1 MRRTPS
7 CEWQPQCYNKAMNPY
22 RNGAAN
28 MAHYNDMK
36 TDGYQHH
43 GRSTAIDDHSDL
55 QVLKRIKRYL
65 LPKGFEID
73 LKLLAEIVEGYDIG
87 DPLADQ
93 LAADNIRFAKPLQQ
107 LILQANTGD
116 AQTNHKLFDNDSI
129 EGNIRSHPGFVA
141 MTEQF
146 SAHPDWFDPKLA
158 EIGAVAYRRYP
169 LMLIWLL
176 RNVALMAGY
185 SIPAL
190 SLPLIQTGA
199 LMHDA
204 LPRLMR
210 TYAYILAVS
219 EHPHLNDSSN
229 NKAPLSQVLAI
240 GSEGWRQS
248 IKVRQI
254 HTLVRQK
261 LLTGKLTAADGV
273 ISASAQ
279 HHNPDGSWNSDYWGL
294 PINQTDMIATH
305 LQFSLLIMR
314 GLRLLGARISSEEA
328 EGILHLW
335 NLASYWMGV
344 DLKRLPQTEAACW
357 EWLYT
362 YLSIQQLDFKMG
374 QPLAKALHDL
384 PRQLMG
390 EDNRRGRFVE
400 MVNASVTRTL
410 VGDDIGDGLGL
421 PKSRIRFGVLSSV
434 PILFALD
441 TARQHNSTMAAKLE
455 QFRAKRQ
462 DNMNWWLK
470 KNDGYYKES

>member
-1 MRRTPS
+1 MDKKIINTASTP
-7 CEWQPQCYNKAMNPY
+7 
-22 RNGAAN
+22 
-28 MAHYNDMK
+28 
-36 TDGYQHH
+36 TDKPDLQSSNAYQRH
-43 GRSTAIDDHSDL
+43 GRTTGINDHSDL

-65 LPKGFEID
+65 LPKDFTISPA
-73 LKLLAEIVEGYDIG
+73 LLDEIVAGYDIG
-87 DPLADQ
+87 DPLADA
-93 LAADNIRFAKPLQQ
+93 LAAQNIKFAKPLQQ
-107 LILQANTGD
+107 TILGNRLSDNLNNSLNNDLITDPSFSAL
-116 AQTNHKLFDNDSI
+116 
-129 EGNIRSHPGFVA
+129 
-141 MTEQF
+141 TEQF
-146 SAHPDWFDPKLA
+146 SSHPDWFDPKLA
-158 EIGAVAYRRYP
+158 QIGAVAYRRYP

-219 EHPHLNDSSN
+219 EHPSSDIN
-229 NKAPLSQVLAI
+229 IRNQHKPIDQVLAI

-248 IKVRQI
+248 IQVRQI

-261 LLTGKLTAADGV
+261 LLKGRGNAATGV
-273 ISASAQ
+273 IPNAEQ
-279 HHNPDGSWNSDYWGL
+279 HHNSDGSWNIDYWGI

-314 GLRLLGARISSEEA
+314 GLRLLGARISTEEA

-344 DLKRLPQTEAACW
+344 DLDRLPKDEAACW

-410 VGDDIGDGLGL
+410 VGDDIGDGLDL
-421 PKSRIRFGVLSSV
+421 PKSKIRFGVLSSV

-441 TARQHNSTMAAKLE
+441 TARQRNASVAHKLE
-455 QFRAKRQ
+455 AFRAKRQ

-470 KNDGYYKES
+470 KNDDYYK

>member
-1 MRRTPS
+1 MAMSSSKILKKDQVSRTNS
-7 CEWQPQCYNKAMNPY
+7 LI
-22 RNGAAN
+22 
-28 MAHYNDMK
+28 K
-36 TDGYQHH
+36 TNYQRH
-43 GRSTAIDDHSDL
+43 GRTTAIDDHSDL
-55 QVLKRIKRYL
+55 QVLKRIKRHL
-65 LPKGFEID
+65 LPKNFEISAA
-73 LKLLAEIVEGYDIG
+73 LLAEIVDGYDIG
-87 DPLADQ
+87 DPLADK
-93 LAADNIRFAKPLQQ
+93 LARDGIRFAKPLQQ
-107 LILQANTGD
+107 TIIGTDKNTSTVAEAN
-116 AQTNHKLFDNDSI
+116 NHPAF
-129 EGNIRSHPGFVA
+129 
-141 MTEQF
+141 MTMLEQF
-146 SAHPDWFDPKLA
+146 GSWPKWYDPKLA
-158 EIGAVAYRRYP
+158 EVGAIAYRRYP

-219 EHPHLNDSSN
+219 EHSQLDSGT
-229 NKAPLSQVLAI
+229 QVLAI
-240 GSEGWRQS
+240 GAEGWRQS
-248 IKVRQI
+248 ITVRQI
-254 HTLVRQK
+254 HTLVRQN
-261 LLTGKLTAADGV
+261 LLKGKLT
-273 ISASAQ
+273 SANGIVEDSYQ
-279 HHNPDGSWNSDYWGL
+279 HHNADGSWNSEYWGV
-294 PINQTDMIATH
+294 PINQSDMIATH

-314 GLRLLGARISSEEA
+314 GLKILGARISDEEA
-328 EGILHLW
+328 QGILHLW
-335 NLASYWMGV
+335 NLASSWMGV
-344 DLKRLPQTEAACW
+344 DLERLPKSEVACW

-400 MVNASVTRTL
+400 LVNASVTRTL
-410 VGDDIGDGLGL
+410 VGDDIGDGLDL
-421 PKSRIRFGVLSSV
+421 PKSKIRFGVLSSV

-441 TARQHNSTMAAKLE
+441 TARQYNDGVAAKLE

-470 KNDGYYKES
+470 KNDSYYQ

>member
-1 MRRTPS
+1 MDSIDITKKIAKI
-7 CEWQPQCYNKAMNPY
+7 N
-22 RNGAAN
+22 AASGRGN
-28 MAHYNDMK
+28 ANSNQAPDS
-36 TDGYQHH
+36 YQRH
-43 GRSTAIDDHSDL
+43 GRTTAIDDHSDL

-65 LPKGFEID
+65 LPKDFVISQG
-73 LKLLAEIVEGYDIG
+73 LLEEMVAGYDIG
-87 DPLADQ
+87 DPVVDA
-93 LAADNIRFAKPLQQ
+93 LAADGIRFAKPLQQ
-107 LILQANTGD
+107 FIISGSNSGSNFDANL
-116 AQTNHKLFDNDSI
+116 TNNPAFNAL
-129 EGNIRSHPGFVA
+129 
-141 MTEQF
+141 TEQF
-146 SAHPDWFDPKLA
+146 SSHPTWFDPKLA
-158 EIGAVAYRRYP
+158 QIGAVAYRRYP

-219 EHPHLNDSSN
+219 EHP
-229 NKAPLSQVLAI
+229 PLHKSPASAGNQRPPIEQVLAI

-254 HTLVRQK
+254 HTLVRQN
-261 LLTGKLTAADGV
+261 LLKGKGNAAKGV
-273 ISASAQ
+273 IPNADQ
-279 HHNPDGSWNSDYWGL
+279 HHNPDGSWNSAYWGI

-344 DLKRLPQTEAACW
+344 DLQRLPKDEAACW

-410 VGDDIGDGLGL
+410 VGDDIGDGLDL
-421 PKSRIRFGVLSSV
+421 PKSKIRFGVLSSV

-441 TARQHNSTMAAKLE
+441 TARQHNQRVAEKLE
-455 QFRAKRQ
+455 VFRAKRQ

-470 KNDGYYKES
+470 KNDDYYK

>member
-1 MRRTPS
+1 MDPIDIARKNAKVNS
-7 CEWQPQCYNKAMNPY
+7 AKARQKADPKP
-22 RNGAAN
+22 ALH
-28 MAHYNDMK
+28 AH
-36 TDGYQHH
+36 QRH
-43 GRSTAIDDHSDL
+43 GRTTAIDDHSDL

-65 LPKGFEID
+65 LPKDFVISQD
-73 LKLLAEIVEGYDIG
+73 LLEKMVAGYDIG
-87 DPLADQ
+87 DPVADA
-93 LAADNIRFAKPLQQ
+93 LAADGIRFAKPLQQ
-107 LILQANTGD
+107 LIISDSSNSSKFDANL
-116 AQTNHKLFDNDSI
+116 TNNPAFNAL
-129 EGNIRSHPGFVA
+129 
-141 MTEQF
+141 TEQF
-146 SAHPDWFDPKLA
+146 SSYPAWFDPKLA
-158 EIGAVAYRRYP
+158 QIGAVAYRRYP

-219 EHPHLNDSSN
+219 EHPPLHKPNISTHN
-229 NKAPLSQVLAI
+229 NRQPIEQVLAI

-254 HTLVRQK
+254 HTLVRSN
-261 LLTGKLTAADGV
+261 LLKGKGNAAKGV
-273 ISASAQ
+273 IPNADQ
-279 HHNPDGSWNSDYWGL
+279 HHNPDGSWNTDYWGI

-314 GLRLLGARISSEEA
+314 GLRLLGARISTEEA

-344 DLKRLPQTEAACW
+344 DLQRLPKDEAACW

-410 VGDDIGDGLGL
+410 VGDDIGDGLDL
-421 PKSRIRFGVLSSV
+421 PKSKIRFGVLSSV

-441 TARQHNSTMAAKLE
+441 TARQHNQSVAEKLE
-455 QFRAKRQ
+455 AFRAKRQ

-470 KNDGYYKES
+470 KNDDYYK

>member
-1 MRRTPS
+1 MDKKIINTAS
-7 CEWQPQCYNKAMNPY
+7 AS
-22 RNGAAN
+22 
-28 MAHYNDMK
+28 
-36 TDGYQHH
+36 TDKPDFQTSNAQSSNSYQRH
-43 GRSTAIDDHSDL
+43 GRTTDINDHIDL

-65 LPKGFEID
+65 LPKDFTISPA
-73 LKLLAEIVEGYDIG
+73 LLNEIVAGYDIG
-87 DPLADQ
+87 DPLADA
-93 LAADNIRFAKPLQQ
+93 LATQNIKFAKPLQHTILGDSPKHNLANSDLAANPSFSA
-107 LILQANTGD
+107 LI
-116 AQTNHKLFDNDSI
+116 
-129 EGNIRSHPGFVA
+129 
-141 MTEQF
+141 EQF
-146 SAHPDWFDPKLA
+146 SNHPDWFDPKLA
-158 EIGAVAYRRYP
+158 QIGAVAYRRYP

-219 EHPHLNDSSN
+219 EHPSSN
-229 NKAPLSQVLAI
+229 MSTRNQHKPIEQVLAI

-248 IKVRQI
+248 IQVRQI
-254 HTLVRQK
+254 HTLVRQS
-261 LLTGKLTAADGV
+261 LLKGKGNAATGV
-273 ISASAQ
+273 IPNAEQ
-279 HHNPDGSWNSDYWGL
+279 HHNPNGSWNTDYWGI

-314 GLRLLGARISSEEA
+314 GLRLLGARISTEEA

-344 DLKRLPQTEAACW
+344 DLDRLPKDEAACW

-410 VGDDIGDGLGL
+410 VGDDIGDGLDL
-421 PKSRIRFGVLSSV
+421 PKSKIRFGVLSSV

-441 TARQHNSTMAAKLE
+441 TARQHNASVAHKLE
-455 QFRAKRQ
+455 AFRAKRQ

-470 KNDGYYKES
+470 KNDDYYK

>member
-1 MRRTPS
+1 MDS
-7 CEWQPQCYNKAMNPY
+7 INI
-22 RNGAAN
+22 
-28 MAHYNDMK
+28 
-36 TDGYQHH
+36 TDKQTADTLSQEHLSIQSYQQH
-43 GRSTAIDDHSDL
+43 GRTTAIDDHSDL

-65 LPKGFEID
+65 LPKDFVISQD
-73 LKLLAEIVEGYDIG
+73 LLNEMVAGYDIG
-87 DPLADQ
+87 DPLADT
-93 LAADNIRFAKPLQQ
+93 LAADGIRFAKPLQQ
-107 LILQANTGD
+107 LIIS
-116 AQTNHKLFDNDSI
+116 NHLNNNLSENPTFSTL
-129 EGNIRSHPGFVA
+129 
-141 MTEQF
+141 TEQF
-146 SAHPDWFDPKLA
+146 SSHPNWFDPKLA
-158 EIGAVAYRRYP
+158 HIGAVAYRRYP

-219 EHPHLNDSSN
+219 EHPQSN
-229 NKAPLSQVLAI
+229 MSARHNHQPIEQVLAI

-254 HTLVRQK
+254 HTLVRQN
-261 LLTGKLTAADGV
+261 LLKGKGNAATSV
-273 ISASAQ
+273 IGEIDQ
-279 HHNPDGSWNSDYWGL
+279 HHNPDGSWNTAYWGV

-314 GLRLLGARISSEEA
+314 GLRLLGARISKEEA

-344 DLKRLPQTEAACW
+344 DLQRLPKDEAACW

-410 VGDDIGDGLGL
+410 VGDDIGDGLDL
-421 PKSRIRFGVLSSV
+421 PKSKIRFGVLSSV

-441 TARQHNSTMAAKLE
+441 TARQHNRIVDKKLE
-455 QFRAKRQ
+455 AFRAKRQ

-470 KNDGYYKES
+470 KNDDYYR

>member
-1 MRRTPS
+1 MDSININNTETTATSRHT
-7 CEWQPQCYNKAMNPY
+7 QPTLAS
-22 RNGAAN
+22 
-28 MAHYNDMK
+28 
-36 TDGYQHH
+36 YQRH
-43 GRSTAIDDHSDL
+43 GRTTAIDDHSDL
-55 QVLKRIKRYL
+55 QVLQRIKRYL
-65 LPKGFEID
+65 LPKDFVISQD
-73 LKLLAEIVEGYDIG
+73 LLEEMVAGYDIG
-87 DPLADQ
+87 DPLTDK
-93 LAADNIRFAKPLQQ
+93 LAADSIRFAKPLQQ
-107 LILQANTGD
+107 FIIDKKTD
-116 AQTNHKLFDNDSI
+116 DNLLKNPS
-129 EGNIRSHPGFVA
+129 FKTL
-141 MTEQF
+141 TEQF
-146 SAHPDWFDPKLA
+146 SRHPDWFDPKLA
-158 EIGAVAYRRYP
+158 QIGAVAYRRYP

-199 LMHDA
+199 LMHEA

-219 EHPHLNDSSN
+219 EHPLLPQSN
-229 NKAPLSQVLAI
+229 TSGHSNRKPIDEVLAI

-254 HTLVRQK
+254 HTLVRQN
-261 LLTGKLTAADGV
+261 LLKGKGNAAAGV
-273 ISASAQ
+273 IADADQ
-279 HHNPDGSWNSDYWGL
+279 HHNLDGSWNTDYWGL

-344 DLKRLPQTEAACW
+344 DLQRLPKDEAACW

-390 EDNRRGRFVE
+390 EDNRRGRQCQCHPY
-400 MVNASVTRTL
+400 
-410 VGDDIGDGLGL
+410 LG
-421 PKSRIRFGVLSSV
+421 RR
-434 PILFALD
+434 
-441 TARQHNSTMAAKLE
+441 
-455 QFRAKRQ
+455 
-462 DNMNWWLK
+462 
-470 KNDGYYKES
+470 

>member
-1 MRRTPS
+1 MDKKIINTASTPTGKPDFPS
-7 CEWQPQCYNKAMNPY
+7 SNAQSSNA
-22 RNGAAN
+22 
-28 MAHYNDMK
+28 
-36 TDGYQHH
+36 YQRH
-43 GRSTAIDDHSDL
+43 GRTTAIDDHSDL

-65 LPKGFEID
+65 LPKDFTISPA
-73 LKLLAEIVEGYDIG
+73 LLNEIVAGYDIG
-87 DPLADQ
+87 DPLADA
-93 LAADNIRFAKPLQQ
+93 LAVQNIKFAKPLQHTM
-107 LILQANTGD
+107 LD
-116 AQTNHKLFDNDSI
+116 DSPNHKLTNNDLVNNPSF
-129 EGNIRSHPGFVA
+129 GA
-141 MTEQF
+141 LTEQF
-146 SAHPDWFDPKLA
+146 SSHPDWFDPKLA
-158 EIGAVAYRRYP
+158 QIGAVAYRRYP

-219 EHPHLNDSSN
+219 EHPSSN
-229 NKAPLSQVLAI
+229 MSTRNQNKPIEQVLAI

-248 IKVRQI
+248 IQVRQI
-254 HTLVRQK
+254 HTLVRQN
-261 LLTGKLTAADGV
+261 LLKGKGNAATGV
-273 ISASAQ
+273 IPNAEQ
-279 HHNPDGSWNSDYWGL
+279 HHNPDGSWNTNYWGI

-314 GLRLLGARISSEEA
+314 GLRLLGARISTEEA

-344 DLKRLPQTEAACW
+344 DLDRLPKDEAACW

-410 VGDDIGDGLGL
+410 VGDDIGDGLDL
-421 PKSRIRFGVLSSV
+421 PKSKIRFGVLSSV

-441 TARQHNSTMAAKLE
+441 TARQHNASVAHKLE
-455 QFRAKRQ
+455 AFRAKRQ

-470 KNDGYYKES
+470 KNDDYYK

>member
-1 MRRTPS
+1 MDSIDITKKIAKI
-7 CEWQPQCYNKAMNPY
+7 N
-22 RNGAAN
+22 AASGRGN
-28 MAHYNDMK
+28 ANSNQAPDS
-36 TDGYQHH
+36 YQRH
-43 GRSTAIDDHSDL
+43 GRTTVIDDHSDL

-65 LPKGFEID
+65 LPKDFVISQG
-73 LKLLAEIVEGYDIG
+73 LLEEMVAGYDIG
-87 DPLADQ
+87 DLVADA
-93 LAADNIRFAKPLQQ
+93 LAADGIRFAKPLQQ
-107 LILQANTGD
+107 FIISGSNSGSNFDANL
-116 AQTNHKLFDNDSI
+116 TNNSAFNAL
-129 EGNIRSHPGFVA
+129 
-141 MTEQF
+141 TEQF
-146 SAHPDWFDPKLA
+146 SSHPTWFDPKLA
-158 EIGAVAYRRYP
+158 QIGAVAYRRYP

-219 EHPHLNDSSN
+219 EHP
-229 NKAPLSQVLAI
+229 PLHKSHMSAGNQRQPIEQVLAI

-254 HTLVRQK
+254 HTLVRQN
-261 LLTGKLTAADGV
+261 LLKGKGNAAKGV
-273 ISASAQ
+273 IPNADQ
-279 HHNPDGSWNSDYWGL
+279 HHNPDGSWNSAYWGI

-314 GLRLLGARISSEEA
+314 GLRLLGARISTEEA

-344 DLKRLPQTEAACW
+344 DLQRLPKDEAACW

-410 VGDDIGDGLGL
+410 VGDDIGDGLDL
-421 PKSRIRFGVLSSV
+421 PKSKIRFGVLSSV

-441 TARQHNSTMAAKLE
+441 TARQHNQTVAEKLE
-455 QFRAKRQ
+455 AFRAKRQ

-470 KNDGYYKES
+470 KNDDYYK

>member
-1 MRRTPS
+1 MDPIDIARKNAKVNS
-7 CEWQPQCYNKAMNPY
+7 AKARQKADPKP
-22 RNGAAN
+22 ALH
-28 MAHYNDMK
+28 AH
-36 TDGYQHH
+36 QRH
-43 GRSTAIDDHSDL
+43 GRTTAIDDHSDL

-65 LPKGFEID
+65 LPKDFVISQD
-73 LKLLAEIVEGYDIG
+73 LLEKMVAGYDIG
-87 DPLADQ
+87 DPVADA
-93 LAADNIRFAKPLQQ
+93 LAADGIRFAKPLQQ
-107 LILQANTGD
+107 LIISDSSNSSKFDANL
-116 AQTNHKLFDNDSI
+116 TNNPAFNAL
-129 EGNIRSHPGFVA
+129 
-141 MTEQF
+141 TEQF
-146 SAHPDWFDPKLA
+146 SSYPAWFDPKLA
-158 EIGAVAYRRYP
+158 QIGAVAYRRYP

-219 EHPHLNDSSN
+219 EHPPLHKPNISTHN
-229 NKAPLSQVLAI
+229 NRQPIEQVLAI

-254 HTLVRQK
+254 HTLVRSN
-261 LLTGKLTAADGV
+261 LLKGKGNAAKD
-273 ISASAQ
+273 IITNAAQ
-279 HHNPDGSWNSDYWGL
+279 HHNPDGSWNTAYWGL

-328 EGILHLW
+328 EGILDLW

-344 DLKRLPQTEAACW
+344 DLERLPKDEAACW

-410 VGDDIGDGLGL
+410 VGDDIGDGLDL
-421 PKSRIRFGVLSSV
+421 PKSKIRFGVLSSV

-441 TARQHNSTMAAKLE
+441 TARQHNQSVAEKLE
-455 QFRAKRQ
+455 AFRAKRQ

-470 KNDGYYKES
+470 KNDDYYK

>member
-1 MRRTPS
+1 MDSININNTETTTTSRHS
-7 CEWQPQCYNKAMNPY
+7 QPTLAS
-22 RNGAAN
+22 
-28 MAHYNDMK
+28 
-36 TDGYQHH
+36 YQRH
-43 GRSTAIDDHSDL
+43 GRTTAIDDHSDL
-55 QVLKRIKRYL
+55 QVLQRIKRYL
-65 LPKGFEID
+65 LPKDFVISQD
-73 LKLLAEIVEGYDIG
+73 LLEEMVAGYDIG
-87 DPLADQ
+87 DPLTDT
-93 LAADNIRFAKPLQQ
+93 LAADGIRFAKPLQQ
-107 LILQANTGD
+107 LIIDKKTD
-116 AQTNHKLFDNDSI
+116 DNLLKNPS
-129 EGNIRSHPGFVA
+129 FKTL
-141 MTEQF
+141 TEQF
-146 SAHPDWFDPKLA
+146 SRHPDWFDPKLA
-158 EIGAVAYRRYP
+158 QIGAVAYRRYP

-199 LMHDA
+199 LMHEA

-219 EHPHLNDSSN
+219 EHPLLPQSN
-229 NKAPLSQVLAI
+229 TSRHSNRKPIDEVLAI

-254 HTLVRQK
+254 HTLVRQN
-261 LLTGKLTAADGV
+261 LLKGKGNAAAGV
-273 ISASAQ
+273 IADADQ
-279 HHNPDGSWNSDYWGL
+279 HHNPDGSWNTDYWGL

-344 DLKRLPQTEAACW
+344 DLQRLPKDEAACW

-410 VGDDIGDGLGL
+410 VGDDIGDGLDL
-421 PKSRIRFGVLSSV
+421 PKSKIRFGVLSSV

-441 TARQHNSTMAAKLE
+441 TARQHNQTIATKLE
-455 QFRAKRQ
+455 AFRAKRQ

-470 KNDGYYKES
+470 KNDDYYK

>member
-1 MRRTPS
+1 MDQNNIMPKS
-7 CEWQPQCYNKAMNPY
+7 IDPD
-22 RNGAAN
+22 
-28 MAHYNDMK
+28 H
-36 TDGYQHH
+36 QHH
-43 GRSTAIDDHSDL
+43 QSIDAYQRHGRTTAIDDHSDL

-65 LPKGFEID
+65 LPKDFVISQE
-73 LKLLAEIVEGYDIG
+73 LLNEMVAGYDIG
-87 DPLADQ
+87 DPLADA
-93 LAADNIRFAKPLQQ
+93 LAAEGVRFAKPLQQ
-107 LILQANTGD
+107 IIIN
-116 AQTNHKLFDNDSI
+116 NDS
-129 EGNIRSHPGFVA
+129 NHNLKNTPSFCA
-141 MTEQF
+141 LTEQF
-146 SAHPDWFDPKLA
+146 GSHPDWFDPKLA
-158 EIGAVAYRRYP
+158 QIGAVAYRRYP

-219 EHPHLNDSSN
+219 EHPQSN
-229 NKAPLSQVLAI
+229 MSTRHGRKPIEQVLAI

-254 HTLVRQK
+254 HTLVRQN
-261 LLTGKLTAADGV
+261 LLNGKGNAAKDV
-273 ISASAQ
+273 VAEADQ
-279 HHNPDGSWNSDYWGL
+279 HHNPDGSWNTAYWGV

-314 GLRLLGARISSEEA
+314 GLRLLGARISKEEA

-344 DLKRLPQTEAACW
+344 DLQRLPKNEAACW

-410 VGDDIGDGLGL
+410 VGDDIGDGLDL
-421 PKSRIRFGVLSSV
+421 PKSKIRFGVLSSV

-441 TARQHNSTMAAKLE
+441 TARQHNQSIDKKLE
-455 QFRAKRQ
+455 AFRAKRQ

-470 KNDGYYKES
+470 KNDEYYK

>member
-1 MRRTPS
+1 MSIDNSSLINPS
-7 CEWQPQCYNKAMNPY
+7 SRQ
-22 RNGAAN
+22 
-28 MAHYNDMK
+28 
-36 TDGYQHH
+36 TYQRH
-43 GRSTAIDDHSDL
+43 GRTTSVDDHSDL
-55 QVLKRIKRYL
+55 QVLRRIKRHL
-65 LPKGFEID
+65 LPKDFTISPT
-73 LKLLAEIVEGYDIG
+73 LLAQIVEGYDIG
-87 DPLADQ
+87 DPIADK
-93 LAADNIRFAKPLQQ
+93 LAADGIRFAKPLQRSIIQ
-107 LILQANTGD
+107 GESDQSLA
-116 AQTNHKLFDNDSI
+116 DNPS
-129 EGNIRSHPGFVA
+129 FV
-141 MTEQF
+141 MLTEQF
-146 SAHPDWFDPKLA
+146 GAHPDWYDPKLA
-158 EIGAVAYRRYP
+158 EIGAIAYRRYP

-219 EHPHLNDSSN
+219 EYPQLRTNP
-229 NKAPLSQVLAI
+229 KQAPISQVLAI

-248 IKVRQI
+248 INVRQI
-254 HTLVRQK
+254 HTLVRQN
-261 LLTGKLTAADGV
+261 LLKGKLTSAEGV
-273 ISASAQ
+273 IADSDQ
-279 HHNPDGSWNSDYWGL
+279 HDNADGSWNTDYWGV
-294 PINQTDMIATH
+294 PINQSDMIATH

-314 GLRLLGARISSEEA
+314 GLRILGARISSEEA
-328 EGILHLW
+328 QGILHLW

-344 DLKRLPQTEAACW
+344 DLERLPKDEAACW

-390 EDNRRGRFVE
+390 EDNRKGRFVE

-410 VGDDIGDGLGL
+410 VGDDIGDGLDL
-421 PKSRIRFGVLSSV
+421 PKSKIRFGVLSSV

-441 TARQHNSTMAAKLE
+441 SARQYNDRVADKLE
-455 QFRAKRQ
+455 RFRARRQ

-470 KNDGYYKES
+470 KNDNYYK

>member
-1 MRRTPS
+1 MDPIDIA
-7 CEWQPQCYNKAMNPY
+7 KKIAKMNATSVQGDTNP
-22 RNGAAN
+22 NQALAS
-28 MAHYNDMK
+28 
-36 TDGYQHH
+36 YQRH
-43 GRSTAIDDHSDL
+43 GRTTAIDDHSDL

-65 LPKGFEID
+65 LPKDFVLSQD
-73 LKLLAEIVEGYDIG
+73 LLQEMVSGYDIG
-87 DPLADQ
+87 DPMADA
-93 LAADNIRFAKPLQQ
+93 LAADGIRFAKPLQQ
-107 LILQANTGD
+107 LIISDSSSGSNLDANLVNNP
-116 AQTNHKLFDNDSI
+116 AFNAL
-129 EGNIRSHPGFVA
+129 
-141 MTEQF
+141 TEQF
-146 SAHPDWFDPKLA
+146 SSHPTWFDPKLA
-158 EIGAVAYRRYP
+158 QIGAVTYRRYP

-219 EHPHLNDSSN
+219 EHPPLHKPNISTHN
-229 NKAPLSQVLAI
+229 NRQPIEQVLAI

-254 HTLVRQK
+254 HTIVRQN
-261 LLTGKLTAADGV
+261 LLKGKGNAAKGV
-273 ISASAQ
+273 IPNADQ
-279 HHNPDGSWNSDYWGL
+279 HHNPDGSWNTDYWGI

-314 GLRLLGARISSEEA
+314 GLRLLGARISTEEA

-344 DLKRLPQTEAACW
+344 DLQRLPKDEAACW

-410 VGDDIGDGLGL
+410 VGDDIGDGLDL
-421 PKSRIRFGVLSSV
+421 PKSKIRFGVLSSV

-441 TARQHNSTMAAKLE
+441 TARQHNQSVAEKLE
-455 QFRAKRQ
+455 IFRAKRQ

-470 KNDGYYKES
+470 KNDDYYK

>member
-1 MRRTPS
+1 MDPINITDKQTADTFSPEHPS
-7 CEWQPQCYNKAMNPY
+7 I
-22 RNGAAN
+22 
-28 MAHYNDMK
+28 
-36 TDGYQHH
+36 TSYQRH
-43 GRSTAIDDHSDL
+43 GRTTAIDDHSDL

-65 LPKGFEID
+65 LPKDFVISQN
-73 LKLLAEIVEGYDIG
+73 LLDEIVSGYDIG
-87 DPLADQ
+87 DSLADA
-93 LAADNIRFAKPLQQ
+93 LAADGIRFAKPLQQ
-107 LILQANTGD
+107 FIISDGSNNFDANL
-116 AQTNHKLFDNDSI
+116 ANNPAFNAL
-129 EGNIRSHPGFVA
+129 
-141 MTEQF
+141 TEQF
-146 SAHPDWFDPKLA
+146 SHHPDWFDPKLA
-158 EIGAVAYRRYP
+158 QIGAVAYRRYP

-219 EHPHLNDSSN
+219 EHPPLHQPNTSTYNDRQPI
-229 NKAPLSQVLAI
+229 KQVLSI

-254 HTLVRQK
+254 HTLVRQN
-261 LLTGKLTAADGV
+261 LLKGKGNAAKGV
-273 ISASAQ
+273 IPNADQ
-279 HHNPDGSWNSDYWGL
+279 HHNPDGSWNTAYWGL

-314 GLRLLGARISSEEA
+314 GLRLLGARISTEEA

-344 DLKRLPQTEAACW
+344 DLDRLPKDETACW

-410 VGDDIGDGLGL
+410 VGDDIGDGLDL
-421 PKSRIRFGVLSSV
+421 PKSKIRFGVLSSV

-441 TARQHNSTMAAKLE
+441 TARRHNQTIAEKLE
-455 QFRAKRQ
+455 DFRAKRQ

-470 KNDGYYKES
+470 KNDEYYK

>member
-1 MRRTPS
+1 M
-7 CEWQPQCYNKAMNPY
+7 AMDN
-22 RNGAAN
+22 NNTANVNVAAHR
-28 MAHYNDMK
+28 AHAQQQQVPA
-36 TDGYQHH
+36 YQRH
-43 GRSTAIDDHSDL
+43 GRTTDISDHSDL
-55 QVLKRIKRYL
+55 QVLRRIKRYL
-65 LPKGFEID
+65 LPKDFAISQD
-73 LKLLAEIVEGYDIG
+73 LLTEMVNGYDIG

-93 LAADNIRFAKPLQQ
+93 LTADDVRFGRPLQRSIMNNG
-107 LILQANTGD
+107 LLGTDSTDISTGISAEASNHPAFIAMQA
-116 AQTNHKLFDNDSI
+116 
-129 EGNIRSHPGFVA
+129 
-141 MTEQF
+141 QF
-146 SAHPDWFDPKLA
+146 SSHPDWFDPKLA
-158 EIGAVAYRRYP
+158 QIGAVAYRRYP

-219 EHPHLNDSSN
+219 EHPQLEASALNQRTPIS
-229 NKAPLSQVLAI
+229 KVLDI
-240 GSEGWRQS
+240 GSEGWKQS

-254 HTLVRQK
+254 HTLVRQN
-261 LLTGKLTAADGV
+261 LLKGKLTAADGV
-273 ISASAQ
+273 IVDSAQ
-279 HHNPDGSWNSDYWGL
+279 HHHADGSWNTDYWGV
-294 PINQTDMIATH
+294 PINQTDMVATH

-344 DLKRLPQTEAACW
+344 DLQRLPKDETACW

-374 QPLAKALHDL
+374 RPLAKALHDL

-410 VGDDIGDGLGL
+410 VGDDIGDGLEL
-421 PKSRIRFGVLSSV
+421 PKSKIRFGVLSSV

-441 TARQHNSTMAAKLE
+441 TARQHNSNVADKLE

-470 KNDGYYKES
+470 KNDDYYK

>member
-1 MRRTPS
+1 M
-7 CEWQPQCYNKAMNPY
+7 NKKHNGLNLGTY
-22 RNGAAN
+22 RQSA
-28 MAHYNDMK
+28 
-36 TDGYQHH
+36 TSYQRH
-43 GRSTAIDDHSDL
+43 GRTTAVDDHSDL

-65 LPKGFEID
+65 LPKDFAISQD
-73 LKLLAEIVEGYDIG
+73 LLNEIVAGYDIG
-87 DPLADQ
+87 DPLADA
-93 LAADNIRFAKPLQQ
+93 LAADGIRFSKPLQHI
-107 LILQANTGD
+107 ILDDTPTHDPITHSSFNA
-116 AQTNHKLFDNDSI
+116 L
-129 EGNIRSHPGFVA
+129 
-141 MTEQF
+141 TEQF
-146 SAHPDWFDPKLA
+146 GRHPDWFDPKLA
-158 EIGAVAYRRYP
+158 QIGAVAYRRYP

-219 EHPHLNDSSN
+219 EHPQSTANMANDRQ
-229 NKAPLSQVLAI
+229 PIEQVLAI

-248 IKVRQI
+248 IQVRQI
-254 HTLVRQK
+254 HTLVRQN
-261 LLTGKLTAADGV
+261 LLKGKGNAAKGV
-273 ISASAQ
+273 IANADQ
-279 HHNPDGSWNSDYWGL
+279 HHNPDGSWNTDYWGL

-314 GLRLLGARISSEEA
+314 GLRLLGARISPEEA

-344 DLKRLPQTEAACW
+344 DLKRLPKDEAACW

-410 VGDDIGDGLGL
+410 VGDDIGDGLDL
-421 PKSRIRFGVLSSV
+421 PKSKIRFGVLSSV

-441 TARQHNSTMAAKLE
+441 TARQHNQAVAHKLE
-455 QFRAKRQ
+455 AFRAKRQ

-470 KNDGYYKES
+470 KNDDYYK

>member
-1 MRRTPS
+1 MDSIDIT
-7 CEWQPQCYNKAMNPY
+7 KKIAKTI
-22 RNGAAN
+22 AASGRGN
-28 MAHYNDMK
+28 ANSNQAPDS
-36 TDGYQHH
+36 YQRH
-43 GRSTAIDDHSDL
+43 GRTTAIDDHSDL

-65 LPKGFEID
+65 LPKDFVISQG
-73 LKLLAEIVEGYDIG
+73 LLEEMVAGYDIG
-87 DPLADQ
+87 DPVADA
-93 LAADNIRFAKPLQQ
+93 LAADGIRFAKPLQQ
-107 LILQANTGD
+107 FIISGSNSGSNFDANL
-116 AQTNHKLFDNDSI
+116 TNNPAFNAL
-129 EGNIRSHPGFVA
+129 
-141 MTEQF
+141 TEQF
-146 SAHPDWFDPKLA
+146 SSHPTWFDPKLA
-158 EIGAVAYRRYP
+158 QIGAVAYRRYP

-219 EHPHLNDSSN
+219 EHPPLHKSN
-229 NKAPLSQVLAI
+229 RSAGNQRQPIEQVLAI

-254 HTLVRQK
+254 HTLVRQN
-261 LLTGKLTAADGV
+261 LLKGKGNAAKGV
-273 ISASAQ
+273 IPNADQ
-279 HHNPDGSWNSDYWGL
+279 HHNPDGSWNSAYWGI

-314 GLRLLGARISSEEA
+314 GLRLLGARISTEEA

-344 DLKRLPQTEAACW
+344 DLQRLPKDEAACW

-410 VGDDIGDGLGL
+410 VGDDIGDGLDL
-421 PKSRIRFGVLSSV
+421 PKSKIRFGVLSSV

-441 TARQHNSTMAAKLE
+441 TARQHNQTVAEKLE
-455 QFRAKRQ
+455 AFRAKRQ

-470 KNDGYYKES
+470 KNDDYYK

>member
-1 MRRTPS
+1 
-7 CEWQPQCYNKAMNPY
+7 MNSIDSDKK
-22 RNGAAN
+22 NNAN
-28 MAHYNDMK
+28 ELEDPTSHQQLKN
-36 TDGYQHH
+36 YQRH
-43 GRSTAIDDHSDL
+43 GRTTAIDDHSDL

-65 LPKGFEID
+65 LPKDFVISQA
-73 LKLLAEIVEGYDIG
+73 LLDEMVAGYDIG
-87 DPLADQ
+87 DPLADA
-93 LAADNIRFAKPLQQ
+93 LAADGIRFAKPLQQ
-107 LILQANTGD
+107 FIISDSSN
-116 AQTNHKLFDNDSI
+116 NFDNRFDA
-129 EGNIRSHPGFVA
+129 NLTNNPAFNTL
-141 MTEQF
+141 TEQF
-146 SAHPDWFDPKLA
+146 SQYPDWFDPKLA
-158 EIGAVAYRRYP
+158 NIGAVAYRRYP

-210 TYAYILAVS
+210 TYSYILAVS
-219 EHPHLNDSSN
+219 EHPHLQQPNTSTRN
-229 NKAPLSQVLAI
+229 NHKSIEQVLAV

-254 HTLVRQK
+254 HTLVRQN
-261 LLTGKLTAADGV
+261 LLKGKAKAANGIITNID
-273 ISASAQ
+273 Q
-279 HHNPDGSWNSDYWGL
+279 HHLPDGSWNTAYWGV

-314 GLRLLGARISSEEA
+314 GLRLLGARISAEEA

-344 DLKRLPQTEAACW
+344 DLQRLPKDEAACW

-410 VGDDIGDGLGL
+410 VGDDIGDGLNL

-441 TARQHNSTMAAKLE
+441 TARQHNSKVADKLE
-455 QFRAKRQ
+455 AFRAKRQ

-470 KNDGYYKES
+470 KNDDYYK

>member
-1 MRRTPS
+1 MDSIDIT
-7 CEWQPQCYNKAMNPY
+7 KKTAKTI
-22 RNGAAN
+22 AASGRGN
-28 MAHYNDMK
+28 ANSNQAPDS
-36 TDGYQHH
+36 YQRH
-43 GRSTAIDDHSDL
+43 GRTTAIDDHSDL

-65 LPKGFEID
+65 LPKDFVISQG
-73 LKLLAEIVEGYDIG
+73 LLEEMVAGYDIG
-87 DPLADQ
+87 DPVADA
-93 LAADNIRFAKPLQQ
+93 LAADGIRFAKPLQQ
-107 LILQANTGD
+107 FIISDSNSGSNFDANL
-116 AQTNHKLFDNDSI
+116 TNNPAFNAL
-129 EGNIRSHPGFVA
+129 
-141 MTEQF
+141 TEQF
-146 SAHPDWFDPKLA
+146 SSHPTWFDPKLA
-158 EIGAVAYRRYP
+158 QIGAVAYRRYP

-219 EHPHLNDSSN
+219 EHP
-229 NKAPLSQVLAI
+229 PLHKSHTSAGNQRQPIEQVLAI

-254 HTLVRQK
+254 HTLVRQN
-261 LLTGKLTAADGV
+261 LLKGKGNPAKGV
-273 ISASAQ
+273 IPNAEQ
-279 HHNPDGSWNSDYWGL
+279 HHNPDGSWNSAYWGI

-314 GLRLLGARISSEEA
+314 GLRLLGARISTEEA

-344 DLKRLPQTEAACW
+344 DLQRLPKDEAACW

-410 VGDDIGDGLGL
+410 VGDDIGDGLDL
-421 PKSRIRFGVLSSV
+421 PKSKIRFGVLSSV

-441 TARQHNSTMAAKLE
+441 TARQHNQTVAEKLE
-455 QFRAKRQ
+455 AFRAKRQ

-470 KNDGYYKES
+470 KNDDYYK

>member
-1 MRRTPS
+1 MDSIDITKKIAKI
-7 CEWQPQCYNKAMNPY
+7 N
-22 RNGAAN
+22 AASGRGN
-28 MAHYNDMK
+28 ANSNQAPDS
-36 TDGYQHH
+36 YQRH
-43 GRSTAIDDHSDL
+43 GRTTAIDDHSDL

-65 LPKGFEID
+65 LPKDFVISQG
-73 LKLLAEIVEGYDIG
+73 LLEEMVAGYDIG
-87 DPLADQ
+87 DPVADA
-93 LAADNIRFAKPLQQ
+93 LAADGIRFAKPLQQ
-107 LILQANTGD
+107 FIISGSNSGSNFDANL
-116 AQTNHKLFDNDSI
+116 TNNSAFNAL
-129 EGNIRSHPGFVA
+129 
-141 MTEQF
+141 TEQF
-146 SAHPDWFDPKLA
+146 SSHPTWFDPKLA
-158 EIGAVAYRRYP
+158 QIGAVAYRRYP

-219 EHPHLNDSSN
+219 EHPPLHKSN
-229 NKAPLSQVLAI
+229 ISAGNQRQPIEQVLAI

-254 HTLVRQK
+254 HTLVRQN
-261 LLTGKLTAADGV
+261 LLKGKGNAAKGV
-273 ISASAQ
+273 IPNADQ
-279 HHNPDGSWNSDYWGL
+279 HHNPDGSWNSAYWGI

-305 LQFSLLIMR
+305 LQFSLLIMG
-314 GLRLLGARISSEEA
+314 GLRLLGARISTEEA

-344 DLKRLPQTEAACW
+344 DLQRLPKDEAACW

-410 VGDDIGDGLGL
+410 VGDDIGDGLDL
-421 PKSRIRFGVLSSV
+421 PKSKIRFGVLSSV

-441 TARQHNSTMAAKLE
+441 TARQHNQTVAEKLE
-455 QFRAKRQ
+455 AFRAKRQ

-470 KNDGYYKES
+470 KNDDYYK

>member
-1 MRRTPS
+1 
-7 CEWQPQCYNKAMNPY
+7 
-22 RNGAAN
+22 
-28 MAHYNDMK
+28 
-36 TDGYQHH
+36 
-43 GRSTAIDDHSDL
+43 
-55 QVLKRIKRYL
+55 
-65 LPKGFEID
+65 
-73 LKLLAEIVEGYDIG
+73 
-87 DPLADQ
+87 
-93 LAADNIRFAKPLQQ
+93 
-107 LILQANTGD
+107 
-116 AQTNHKLFDNDSI
+116 
-129 EGNIRSHPGFVA
+129 
-141 MTEQF
+141 
-146 SAHPDWFDPKLA
+146 
-158 EIGAVAYRRYP
+158 
-169 LMLIWLL
+169 MLIWLL

-219 EHPHLNDSSN
+219 EHPLLPKTSTRMPRTRVPIDS
-229 NKAPLSQVLAI
+229 VLAI

-248 IKVRQI
+248 IQVRQI
-254 HTLVRQK
+254 HTLVRQN
-261 LLTGKLTAADGV
+261 LLSGKNNAAKGV
-273 ISASAQ
+273 ATEADQ
-279 HHNPDGSWNSDYWGL
+279 HRNPDGSWNTAYWGV

-344 DLKRLPQTEAACW
+344 DLERLPKDEAACW

-362 YLSIQQLDFKMG
+362 YLSIQQLDFEMG

-410 VGDDIGDGLGL
+410 VGDDIGDGLAL
-421 PKSRIRFGVLSSV
+421 PKSKLRFGVLSSV

-441 TARQHNSTMAAKLE
+441 TARQHNQTVATKLE
-455 QFRAKRQ
+455 AFRAKRQ

-470 KNDGYYKES
+470 KNDAYYQ

>member
-1 MRRTPS
+1 MNTKNHTANRL
-7 CEWQPQCYNKAMNPY
+7 NKDDY
-22 RNGAAN
+22 K
-28 MAHYNDMK
+28 NDA
-36 TDGYQHH
+36 QHH
-43 GRSTAIDDHSDL
+43 DELNVQRQTERYQRHGRTTAINDHGDL

-65 LPKGFEID
+65 LPKDFAISPA
-73 LKLLAEIVEGYDIG
+73 LLEEIVSGYDIG
-87 DPLADQ
+87 DPLADA
-93 LAADNIRFAKPLQQ
+93 LAADGIRFAKPLQRA
-107 LILQANTGD
+107 IFSTDSNTCIS
-116 AQTNHKLFDNDSI
+116 AEIS
-129 EGNIRSHPGFVA
+129 SHPAFIA
-141 MTEQF
+141 MQAQF
-146 SAHPDWFDPKLA
+146 SRHPDWFDPQLA
-158 EIGAVAYRRYP
+158 QIGAIAYRRYP

-190 SLPLIQTGA
+190 SLPLLQTGA

-219 EHPHLNDSSN
+219 EHPQLDTSSHPQR
-229 NKAPLSQVLAI
+229 APITEVLAI

-248 IKVRQI
+248 IQVRQI
-254 HTLVRQK
+254 HTLVRQN
-261 LLTGKLTAADGV
+261 LLKGKLTSANGV
-273 ISASAQ
+273 IADAAQ
-279 HHNPDGSWNSDYWGL
+279 HHHADGSWNTNYWGV
-294 PINQTDMIATH
+294 PINQTDMVATH

-314 GLRLLGARISSEEA
+314 GLRLLGARISTEEA

-344 DLKRLPQTEAACW
+344 DLQRLPKDETACW

-374 QPLAKALHDL
+374 RPLAKALHDL

-390 EDNRRGRFVE
+390 EDNRRGRFIE

-410 VGDDIGDGLGL
+410 VGDDIGDGLEL
-421 PKSRIRFGVLSSV
+421 PKSRMRFGILSSV

-441 TARQHNSTMAAKLE
+441 TARQHNQTVADKLE

-470 KNDGYYKES
+470 KNDDYYK

>member
-1 MRRTPS
+1 MDSIDIAKKNVKVNNASVRQEVDPKH
-7 CEWQPQCYNKAMNPY
+7 EGHA
-22 RNGAAN
+22 
-28 MAHYNDMK
+28 
-36 TDGYQHH
+36 YQRH
-43 GRSTAIDDHSDL
+43 GRTTAIDDHSDL

-65 LPKGFEID
+65 LPKDFVISQ
-73 LKLLAEIVEGYDIG
+73 KLLEEMVAGYDIG
-87 DPLADQ
+87 DPVADA
-93 LAADNIRFAKPLQQ
+93 LAAEGIRFAKPLQQ
-107 LILQANTGD
+107 FIISDNNSSDSNSDNGSSFDANLLNNP
-116 AQTNHKLFDNDSI
+116 AFNAL
-129 EGNIRSHPGFVA
+129 
-141 MTEQF
+141 TEQF
-146 SAHPDWFDPKLA
+146 SSHPAWYDPKLA
-158 EIGAVAYRRYP
+158 QIGAVAYRRYP

-219 EHPHLNDSSN
+219 EHPQSTVKAGN
-229 NKAPLSQVLAI
+229 NHQPIEQVLAI

-254 HTLVRQK
+254 HTTVRQN
-261 LLTGKLTAADGV
+261 LLKGKGNAAKGV
-273 ISASAQ
+273 ITSTDQ
-279 HHNPDGSWNSDYWGL
+279 HHHPDGSWNTDYWGI

-314 GLRLLGARISSEEA
+314 GLRLLGARISTEEA

-344 DLKRLPQTEAACW
+344 DLQRLPKDEAACW

-410 VGDDIGDGLGL
+410 VGDDIGDGLDL
-421 PKSRIRFGVLSSV
+421 PKSKIRFGVLSSV

-441 TARQHNSTMAAKLE
+441 TARQHNQSVAEKLE
-455 QFRAKRQ
+455 AFRAKRQ

-470 KNDGYYKES
+470 KNDDYYK

>member
-1 MRRTPS
+1 MDYIDLSKKIAKKNTASARQDADPHQAPAS
-7 CEWQPQCYNKAMNPY
+7 
-22 RNGAAN
+22 
-28 MAHYNDMK
+28 
-36 TDGYQHH
+36 YQRH
-43 GRSTAIDDHSDL
+43 GRTTAIDDHSDL

-65 LPKGFEID
+65 LPKDFVISQE
-73 LKLLAEIVEGYDIG
+73 LLDEMVAGYDIG
-87 DPLADQ
+87 DPLADA
-93 LAADNIRFAKPLQQ
+93 LAADDIRFAKPLQQ
-107 LILQANTGD
+107 FIIDDKKALIFEDD
-116 AQTNHKLFDNDSI
+116 ALLDNASF
-129 EGNIRSHPGFVA
+129 NVLS
-141 MTEQF
+141 EQF
-146 SAHPDWFDPKLA
+146 SHHPDWFTPKLA
-158 EIGAVAYRRYP
+158 HIGAIAYRRYP

-190 SLPLIQTGA
+190 SLPLLQTGA

-219 EHPHLNDSSN
+219 EHP
-229 NKAPLSQVLAI
+229 PLHKPNTSAHNQHKPIEQVLAI

-254 HTLVRQK
+254 HTLVRQN
-261 LLTGKLTAADGV
+261 LLKGKANAATGGLSNAD
-273 ISASAQ
+273 Q
-279 HHNPDGSWNSDYWGL
+279 HHLPDGSWNTAYWGI

-314 GLRLLGARISSEEA
+314 GLRLLGARISTEEA

-344 DLKRLPQTEAACW
+344 DLQRLPKDETACW

-410 VGDDIGDGLGL
+410 VGDDIGDGLNL
-421 PKSRIRFGVLSSV
+421 PKSKIRFGVLSSV

-441 TARQHNSTMAAKLE
+441 TARQHNSTVADKLE
-455 QFRAKRQ
+455 TFRAKRQ

-470 KNDGYYKES
+470 KNDAYYK

>member
-1 MRRTPS
+1 MSTQKILSKTNSASINNPTNNS
-7 CEWQPQCYNKAMNPY
+7 AKAN
-22 RNGAAN
+22 
-28 MAHYNDMK
+28 
-36 TDGYQHH
+36 YQRH
-43 GRSTAIDDHSDL
+43 GRTTAIDDHSDL
-55 QVLKRIKRYL
+55 QVLKRIRRYL
-65 LPKGFEID
+65 LPKDFEICP
-73 LKLLAEIVEGYDIG
+73 KLLAEIVDGYDIG
-87 DPLADQ
+87 DPLADS
-93 LAADNIRFAKPLQQ
+93 LATDSMRFAKPLQQ
-107 LILQANTGD
+107 AINGSSDSLVINAEIAN
-116 AQTNHKLFDNDSI
+116 
-129 EGNIRSHPGFVA
+129 HPAFIS
-141 MTEQF
+141 MQKQF
-146 SAHPDWFDPKLA
+146 SQHPDWYDPKLA
-158 EIGAVAYRRYP
+158 EIGAIAYRRYP

-219 EHPHLNDSSN
+219 EHSQLDSGT
-229 NKAPLSQVLAI
+229 KVLAI

-254 HTLVRQK
+254 HTLVRQN
-261 LLTGKLTAADGV
+261 LLKGKLTSADG
-273 ISASAQ
+273 IIEDSYQ
-279 HHNPDGSWNSDYWGL
+279 HHNADGSWNSDYWGI

-314 GLRLLGARISSEEA
+314 GLRLLGARISTEEA

-344 DLKRLPQTEAACW
+344 DLQRLPQNEAACW
-357 EWLYT
+357 QWLYT

-374 QPLAKALHDL
+374 RPLAKALHDL

-400 MVNASVTRTL
+400 LVNASVTRTL
-410 VGDDIGDGLGL
+410 VGDDIGDGLDL
-421 PKSRIRFGVLSSV
+421 PKSKIRFGVLSSV

-441 TARQHNSTMAAKLE
+441 TARQHNSTMADKLE
-455 QFRAKRQ
+455 RFRAKRQ

-470 KNDGYYKES
+470 KNDDYYK

>member
-1 MRRTPS
+1 MKPKTPS
-7 CEWQPQCYNKAMNPY
+7 KSDTDISNEQLIQNKKPVAS
-22 RNGAAN
+22 
-28 MAHYNDMK
+28 
-36 TDGYQHH
+36 YQRH
-43 GRSTAIDDHSDL
+43 GRTTAITDHSDL
-55 QVLKRIKRYL
+55 QVLRRIRRYL
-65 LPKGFEID
+65 LPKDFTISQD
-73 LKLLAEIVEGYDIG
+73 LLEEIVAGYDIG
-87 DPLADQ
+87 DPLADA
-93 LAADNIRFAKPLQQ
+93 LAGDSIRFAKPLQH
-107 LILQANTGD
+107 LIINDQINIDLT
-116 AQTNHKLFDNDSI
+116 TNPSFSSL
-129 EGNIRSHPGFVA
+129 
-141 MTEQF
+141 TEQF
-146 SAHPDWFDPKLA
+146 SSHPDWFDPKLA
-158 EIGAVAYRRYP
+158 QIGAVAYRRYP

-219 EHPHLNDSSN
+219 EHPQLDSSAHHNHN
-229 NKAPLSQVLAI
+229 NNRKPIDQVLAI

-248 IKVRQI
+248 IHVRQI
-254 HTLVRQK
+254 HTLVRQN
-261 LLTGKLTAADGV
+261 LLKGKGNAAAGV
-273 ISASAQ
+273 IPNADQ
-279 HHNPDGSWNSDYWGL
+279 HHNPDGTWNTAYWGI

-314 GLRLLGARISSEEA
+314 GLQLLGARISTEEA

-344 DLKRLPQTEAACW
+344 DLQRLPKDEAACW

-374 QPLAKALHDL
+374 RPLAKALHDL

-400 MVNASVTRTL
+400 MVNASVTRTI
-410 VGDDIGDGLGL
+410 VGDDVGDGLQL
-421 PKSRIRFGVLSSV
+421 PKSKIRFGVLSSV

-441 TARQHNSTMAAKLE
+441 TARQHNSAVADKLE

-470 KNDGYYKES
+470 KNDDYYK

>member
-1 MRRTPS
+1 MDSIDRDTIDHS
-7 CEWQPQCYNKAMNPY
+7 SALDNNASKDAIN
-22 RNGAAN
+22 
-28 MAHYNDMK
+28 
-36 TDGYQHH
+36 YQRH
-43 GRSTAIDDHSDL
+43 GRTTAIDDHSDL

-65 LPKGFEID
+65 LPKDFVISQD
-73 LKLLAEIVEGYDIG
+73 LLEEIVAGYDIG
-87 DPLADQ
+87 DPLADD
-93 LAADNIRFAKPLQQ
+93 LATDGIRFAKPLQQ
-107 LILQANTGD
+107 FIIDDKNNLRFDDNALI
-116 AQTNHKLFDNDSI
+116 NHPSFNAL
-129 EGNIRSHPGFVA
+129 
-141 MTEQF
+141 TEQF
-146 SAHPDWFDPKLA
+146 SRHPDWFDPKLA
-158 EIGAVAYRRYP
+158 NIGAIAYRRYP

-219 EHPHLNDSSN
+219 EHPQLHLDSEHRKPN
-229 NKAPLSQVLAI
+229 IERVLAI
-240 GSEGWRQS
+240 GSEGWQQS

-254 HTLVRQK
+254 HTLVRQN
-261 LLTGKLTAADGV
+261 LLKGKGNAAKGV
-273 ISASAQ
+273 IPDANQ
-279 HHNPDGSWNSDYWGL
+279 HHNPDGSWNTAYWGI

-314 GLRLLGARISSEEA
+314 GLRLLGARISTEEA
-328 EGILHLW
+328 QGILHLW

-344 DLKRLPQTEAACW
+344 DLQRLPKDEAACW

-374 QPLAKALHDL
+374 RPLAKALHDL

-390 EDNRRGRFVE
+390 KDNRRGRFVE

-410 VGDDIGDGLGL
+410 VGDDIGDGLHL
-421 PKSRIRFGVLSSV
+421 PKSKIRFGVLSSV

-441 TARQHNSTMAAKLE
+441 TARQHNSTVADKLE
-455 QFRAKRQ
+455 AFRAKRQ

-470 KNDGYYKES
+470 KNDDYYK

>member
-1 MRRTPS
+1 MDNDNDS
-7 CEWQPQCYNKAMNPY
+7 AMNTSN
-22 RNGAAN
+22 RQ
-28 MAHYNDMK
+28 
-36 TDGYQHH
+36 TYQRH
-43 GRSTAIDDHSDL
+43 GRTTSIDDHSDL
-55 QVLKRIKRYL
+55 QVLRRIKRHL
-65 LPKGFEID
+65 LPKDFTISPT
-73 LKLLAEIVEGYDIG
+73 LLADIVAGYDIG
-87 DPLADQ
+87 DPIADK
-93 LAADNIRFAKPLQQ
+93 LAADGVRFAKPLQQ
-107 LILQANTGD
+107 SIVNSEID
-116 AQTNHKLFDNDSI
+116 NKLADNS
-129 EGNIRSHPGFVA
+129 SFTTL
-141 MTEQF
+141 TEQF
-146 SAHPDWFDPKLA
+146 ASHPDWYDPKLA
-158 EIGAVAYRRYP
+158 EIGAIAYRRYP

-219 EHPHLNDSSN
+219 EH
-229 NKAPLSQVLAI
+229 APLNTSSEHAPISQVLAI

-248 IKVRQI
+248 ITVRQI
-254 HTLVRQK
+254 HTLVRQN
-261 LLTGKLTAADGV
+261 LLKGKLKSADG
-273 ISASAQ
+273 IITASDQ
-279 HHNPDGSWNSDYWGL
+279 HHNADGSWNTDYWGV
-294 PINQTDMIATH
+294 PINQSDMIATH

-314 GLRLLGARISSEEA
+314 GLRILGARISPEEA
-328 EGILHLW
+328 QGILHLW

-344 DLKRLPQTEAACW
+344 DLARLPKDEAACW

-390 EDNRRGRFVE
+390 EDNRKGRFVE

-410 VGDDIGDGLGL
+410 VGDDIGDGLDL

-441 TARQHNSTMAAKLE
+441 TARQHNNAVANKLE

-470 KNDGYYKES
+470 KNDSYYK

>member
-1 MRRTPS
+1 MDKKISNTANIPTNKTQHPS
-7 CEWQPQCYNKAMNPY
+7 TASYL
-22 RNGAAN
+22 R
-28 MAHYNDMK
+28 
-36 TDGYQHH
+36 H
-43 GRSTAIDDHSDL
+43 GRTTAIDDHSDL

-65 LPKGFEID
+65 LPKDFAISPA
-73 LKLLAEIVEGYDIG
+73 LLEEIVAGYDIG
-87 DPLADQ
+87 DPLADD
-93 LAADNIRFAKPLQQ
+93 LAANNTRFAKPLQQ
-107 LILQANTGD
+107 IISGGDGLNVNSDLATNASFNT
-116 AQTNHKLFDNDSI
+116 L
-129 EGNIRSHPGFVA
+129 
-141 MTEQF
+141 TEQF
-146 SAHPDWFDPKLA
+146 SSHPDWFDPKLA
-158 EIGAVAYRRYP
+158 QIGAVAYRRYP

-219 EHPHLNDSSN
+219 EHPQSDMSMRNHSQPID
-229 NKAPLSQVLAI
+229 QVLAI

-254 HTLVRQK
+254 HTLVRQN
-261 LLTGKLTAADGV
+261 LLKGKGNAAAGV
-273 ISASAQ
+273 IPNADQ
-279 HHNPDGSWNSDYWGL
+279 HHNPDGSWNTDYWGV

-314 GLRLLGARISSEEA
+314 GLRLLGARISPEEA

-344 DLKRLPQTEAACW
+344 DLARLPKDEAASW

-410 VGDDIGDGLGL
+410 VGDDIGDGLAL
-421 PKSRIRFGVLSSV
+421 PKSKIRFGVLSSV

-441 TARQHNSTMAAKLE
+441 TARQHNATVAQKLE
-455 QFRAKRQ
+455 AFRAKRQ

-470 KNDGYYKES
+470 KNDDYYK

>member
-1 MRRTPS
+1 MDKKIT
-7 CEWQPQCYNKAMNPY
+7 NP
-22 RNGAAN
+22 AN
-28 MAHYNDMK
+28 ASTAHQRDQMSK
-36 TDGYQHH
+36 HYQRH
-43 GRSTAIDDHSDL
+43 GRTTDVHDHSDL

-65 LPKGFEID
+65 LPKDFTISPA
-73 LKLLAEIVEGYDIG
+73 LLDEMVAGYDIG
-87 DPLADQ
+87 DPLADA
-93 LAADNIRFAKPLQQ
+93 LAAENIRFGKPLQQ
-107 LILQANTGD
+107 LIIGGDSDNALAANPSFSV
-116 AQTNHKLFDNDSI
+116 L
-129 EGNIRSHPGFVA
+129 
-141 MTEQF
+141 TEQF
-146 SAHPDWFDPKLA
+146 SSHPAWFDPKLA
-158 EIGAVAYRRYP
+158 QIGAVAYRRYP

-219 EHPHLNDSSN
+219 EHPSSDTN
-229 NKAPLSQVLAI
+229 ACTHNKPIDQVLAI

-254 HTLVRQK
+254 HTLVRQN
-261 LLTGKLTAADGV
+261 LLKGKGNAAKGV
-273 ISASAQ
+273 IPSADQ
-279 HHNPDGSWNSDYWGL
+279 HHNPDGSWNTAYWGV

-344 DLKRLPQTEAACW
+344 DLDRLPKDEAACW

-410 VGDDIGDGLGL
+410 VGDDIGDGLDL
-421 PKSRIRFGVLSSV
+421 PKSKIRFGVLSSV

-441 TARQHNSTMAAKLE
+441 TARGRNKNIADKLE
-455 QFRAKRQ
+455 AFRAKRQ

-470 KNDGYYKES
+470 KNDDYYK

>member
-1 MRRTPS
+1 MDKKIINTASTP
-7 CEWQPQCYNKAMNPY
+7 
-22 RNGAAN
+22 
-28 MAHYNDMK
+28 
-36 TDGYQHH
+36 TDKPDFPSSNAQSSNAYQRH
-43 GRSTAIDDHSDL
+43 GRTTAIDDHSDL

-65 LPKGFEID
+65 LPKDFTISPA
-73 LKLLAEIVEGYDIG
+73 LLDEIVAGYDIG
-87 DPLADQ
+87 DPLADA
-93 LAADNIRFAKPLQQ
+93 LAAQNIKFAEPLQHT
-107 LILQANTGD
+107 ILGD
-116 AQTNHKLFDNDSI
+116 SPNHKLTNNDLVNNPSF
-129 EGNIRSHPGFVA
+129 SA
-141 MTEQF
+141 LTEQF
-146 SAHPDWFDPKLA
+146 SSHPNWFDPKLA
-158 EIGAVAYRRYP
+158 QIGAVAYRRYP

-219 EHPHLNDSSN
+219 EHPSSN
-229 NKAPLSQVLAI
+229 VSTRNQNKPVEQVLAI

-248 IKVRQI
+248 IQVRQI
-254 HTLVRQK
+254 HTLVRQN
-261 LLTGKLTAADGV
+261 LLKGKGNAATGV
-273 ISASAQ
+273 IPNAEQ
-279 HHNPDGSWNSDYWGL
+279 HHNPDGSWNTDYWGI

-314 GLRLLGARISSEEA
+314 GLRLLGARISTEEA

-344 DLKRLPQTEAACW
+344 DLDRLPKDEAACW

-410 VGDDIGDGLGL
+410 VGDDIGDGLDL
-421 PKSRIRFGVLSSV
+421 PKSKIRFGVLSSV

-441 TARQHNSTMAAKLE
+441 TARQHNASVAHKLE
-455 QFRAKRQ
+455 AFRAKRQ

-470 KNDGYYKES
+470 KNDDYYK

>member
-1 MRRTPS
+1 MAKKNNTNTLHRQNINHHQTAS
-7 CEWQPQCYNKAMNPY
+7 TYQC
-22 RNGAAN
+22 
-28 MAHYNDMK
+28 
-36 TDGYQHH
+36 H
-43 GRSTAIDDHSDL
+43 GRTTAIDDHSDL
-55 QVLKRIKRYL
+55 QVLQRIKRYL
-65 LPKGFEID
+65 LPKNFTISQD
-73 LKLLAEIVEGYDIG
+73 LLDEIVAGYDIG
-87 DPLADQ
+87 DPLADA
-93 LAADNIRFAKPLQQ
+93 LVADGIRFAKPLQQ
-107 LILQANTGD
+107 FIIDDKVDTAL
-116 AQTNHKLFDNDSI
+116 TNSLPFI
-129 EGNIRSHPGFVA
+129 TL
-141 MTEQF
+141 TEQF
-146 SAHPDWFDPKLA
+146 SHHPAWFDPKLA
-158 EIGAVAYRRYP
+158 EIGAIAYRRYP

-219 EHPHLNDSSN
+219 EHPQIY
-229 NKAPLSQVLAI
+229 PLSHYNQHPIDHVLAI

-254 HTLVRQK
+254 HTLVRQN
-261 LLTGKLTAADGV
+261 LLKGKAKAATGV
-273 ISASAQ
+273 IANADQ
-279 HHNPDGSWNSDYWGL
+279 HHNPDGSWNTDYWGL

-314 GLRLLGARISSEEA
+314 GLRLLGARISTEEA

-344 DLKRLPQTEAACW
+344 DLQRLPKDEAACW

-374 QPLAKALHDL
+374 RPLAKALHDL

-410 VGDDIGDGLGL
+410 VGDDIGDGLNL
-421 PKSRIRFGVLSSV
+421 PKSKIRFGVLSSV

-441 TARQHNSTMAAKLE
+441 TARQHNNTVANKLE
-455 QFRAKRQ
+455 AFRAKRQ
-462 DNMNWWLK
+462 NNMNWWLK
-470 KNDGYYKES
+470 KNDDYYK

>member
-1 MRRTPS
+1 MDKNNTNPASILTENQRRLSTAS
-7 CEWQPQCYNKAMNPY
+7 
-22 RNGAAN
+22 
-28 MAHYNDMK
+28 
-36 TDGYQHH
+36 YQRH
-43 GRSTAIDDHSDL
+43 GRTTAIDDHSDL
-55 QVLKRIKRYL
+55 QVLRRIKRYL
-65 LPKGFEID
+65 LPKDFTISQD
-73 LKLLAEIVEGYDIG
+73 LLHEMVAGYDIG
-87 DPLADQ
+87 DPLADA
-93 LAADNIRFAKPLQQ
+93 LATDGIRFAKPLQQ
-107 LILQANTGD
+107 IISSGSHNVG
-116 AQTNHKLFDNDSI
+116 NDIIS
-129 EGNIRSHPGFVA
+129 NPSFSTL
-141 MTEQF
+141 TEQF
-146 SAHPDWFDPKLA
+146 SSHPDWFDPKLA
-158 EIGAVAYRRYP
+158 EVGAIAYRRYP

-199 LMHDA
+199 LTNDA

-219 EHPHLNDSSN
+219 EHPQSNMSARNDR
-229 NKAPLSQVLAI
+229 KPIDQVLDI

-248 IKVRQI
+248 IRVRQI
-254 HTLVRQK
+254 HTLVRQN
-261 LLTGKLTAADGV
+261 LLKGKLTGAAGL
-273 ISASAQ
+273 IPEAAQ
-279 HHNPDGSWNSDYWGL
+279 HHNPDGSWNRDYWGV

-314 GLRLLGARISSEEA
+314 GLQLLGARISKEEA
-328 EGILHLW
+328 QGILHLW

-344 DLKRLPQTEAACW
+344 DLNRLPKDEAACW

-374 QPLAKALHDL
+374 RPLAKALHDL

-410 VGDDIGDGLGL
+410 VGDDVGDGLEL
-421 PKSRIRFGVLSSV
+421 PKSKIRFGVLSSV
-434 PILFALD
+434 PILFTLD
-441 TARQHNSTMAAKLE
+441 TARQHNQTVADKLE
-455 QFRAKRQ
+455 AFRAKRQ

-470 KNDGYYKES
+470 RNDEYYK